1 MPISRGFPENHE
13 FRPGGGHALG
23 LEQQIAQIPITPS
36 AAQQR
41 FDVAVDCFDHAHA
54 HLCPAVIQDAMQM
67 LMTGLTV
74 IAGMVFSLSI
84 AILTEELI
92 FGKVFGLF
100 FARQVGQVKSG
111 QGR

>member
-1 MPISRGFPENHE
+1 
-13 FRPGGGHALG
+13 
-23 LEQQIAQIPITPS
+23 
-36 AAQQR
+36 
-41 FDVAVDCFDHAHA
+41 
-54 HLCPAVIQDAMQM
+54 MQM